1 MPGRRRHCRY
11 RRLRFSENSRSSNTS
26 CCRRRYSQLTSS
38 GTLSCFT
45 IFNASVCSST
55 RFFFIDSLFITFVAI
70 TIHLSRTLTHSLLCV
85 RALVT
90 QLTIISDT
98 FSSCSRVVNRCRS
111 ITSRHYSHYSS
122 CSFQLCC
129 TSSSSPRSLTLLL
142 TTVVVD
148 RSSSRMLLFFF
159 SRTHTHIHTPTQTHH
174 HSLIIIVV
182 SDSDT
187 EPCEQSSL
195 TVAHSRELRRLLRSH
210 LFSSFVLTVD
220 AHFHSP

>member
-11 RRLRFSENSRSSNTS
+11 RRFRFNENSRSSNTS
-26 CCRRRYSQLTSS
+26 CCCCRRYSQLTSS

-45 IFNASVCSST
+45 IFNASVCFSTRYT

-98 FSSCSRVVNRCRS
+98 FSSCSRVANRCRS

-129 TSSSSPRSLTLLL
+129 TTSSSPRSLTLLL

-159 SRTHTHIHTPTQTHH
+159 YHTHTNT
-174 HSLIIIVV
+174 
-182 SDSDT
+182 
-187 EPCEQSSL
+187 SSPPL
-195 TVAHSRELRRLLRSH
+195 AHYHRRQ
-210 LFSSFVLTVD
+210 
-220 AHFHSP
+220 

>member
-11 RRLRFSENSRSSNTS
+11 RRFRFNENSRSSNTS
-26 CCRRRYSQLTSS
+26 CCCRRYSQLTSS

-45 IFNASVCSST
+45 IFNASVCFSTRYT

-98 FSSCSRVVNRCRS
+98 FSSCSRVENRCRS

-129 TSSSSPRSLTLLL
+129 TTSSSPRSLTLLL
-142 TTVVVD
+142 TPVVVD

-159 SRTHTHIHTPTQTHH
+159 SRTHTHTQAHH

-195 TVAHSRELRRLLRSH
+195 TVAHPCESHRLLRSH
-210 LFSSFVLTVD
+210 LFSSLVLTVD